1 MSAQKLPQ
9 QNESCAESVELALI
23 RDYYGTQVAKRSGVP
38 LIQHVLEGLEIMTG
52 MGATEVAKKA
62 FCLHPLLQNDED
74 LKKNWQRVS
83 DMPEVSR
90 QAFNL
95 AMVYRTKAN
104 SYLCREETDHF
115 TLVDIEN
122 AVGFCS
128 QNMIHMLVADKIQ
141 NEKDFKLYHEGTHER
156 SDQLARYFDLWLQY
170 LDIAEAKL

>member
-1 MSAQKLPQ
+1 MSAQTLTQ
-9 QNESCAESVELALI
+9 SSNVETVELQLI
-23 RDYYGTQVAKRSGVP
+23 REYYGTRTAERSGVP

-52 MGATEVAKKA
+52 MNATAVAKQA

-104 SYLCREETDHF
+104 SYLCRPETDHF
-115 TLVDIEN
+115 TLVDIERV
-122 AVGFCS
+122 VGFCS

-141 NEKDFKLYHEGTHER
+141 NEKDFEIHHKATHER
-156 SDQLARYFDLWLQY
+156 SAELTRYFDLWLQY

>member
-1 MSAQKLPQ
+1 MSAQTLTQ
-9 QNESCAESVELALI
+9 AANDVETVELKLI
-23 RDYYGTQVAKRSGVP
+23 RDYYGTRCAGRSGIP

-62 FCLHPLLQNDED
+62 FCLHPLLQHDDD
-74 LKKNWQRVS
+74 LAKNWQRIS

-104 SYLCREETDHF
+104 AYLCRPETDHF
-115 TLVDIEN
+115 TLADIERV
-122 AVGFCS
+122 VGFCS

-141 NEKDFKLYHEGTHER
+141 NEKDFEIHHKSTHGR
-156 SDQLARYFDLWLQY
+156 SEQLAAYFDLWLQY